1 MRRRLE
7 CMIAHRNELEVAYNE
22 PLSTH
27 WKRST
32 FKADFRP
39 HLPVVLSASDHRKGR
54 QGASSRDGDIPF
66 KAAKVVKVGCMMI
79 LFDAHPRH
87 ADRAKLPPA
96 QPRQASRRRGGDR
109 KAEWCGSTHG
119 LPC

>member
-54 QGASSRDGDIPF
+54 QGASSRYGDIPF

-87 ADRAKLPPA
+87 ADGAKLPPSTSSSVTS
-96 QPRQASRRRGGDR
+96 SRRR
-109 KAEWCGSTHG
+109 
-119 LPC
+119 P